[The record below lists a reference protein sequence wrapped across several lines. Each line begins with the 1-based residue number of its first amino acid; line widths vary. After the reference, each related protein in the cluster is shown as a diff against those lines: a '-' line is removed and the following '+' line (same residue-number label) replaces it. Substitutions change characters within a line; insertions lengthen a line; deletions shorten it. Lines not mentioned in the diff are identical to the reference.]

1 MKIRVEKKKIVQA
14 LKKLEGIEIVL
25 EGEDDARE
33 ALDLVMGREDNF
45 SGPEFQSL
53 REVRVSEAREYKTS
67 AVEYQISYLMDFVFH
82 EGTAP
87 EQKAA
92 VIKKVQS
99 FFEVL

>member
-33 ALDLVMGREDNF
+33 ALDLVMGREDTF
-45 SGPEFQSL
+45 SGPEFQALS
-53 REVRVSEAREYKTS
+53 EVRVSEAREYKTS

-87 EQKAA
+87 QQKAEI
-92 VIKKVQS
+92 IKKVQS
-99 FFEVL
+99 FFEGL